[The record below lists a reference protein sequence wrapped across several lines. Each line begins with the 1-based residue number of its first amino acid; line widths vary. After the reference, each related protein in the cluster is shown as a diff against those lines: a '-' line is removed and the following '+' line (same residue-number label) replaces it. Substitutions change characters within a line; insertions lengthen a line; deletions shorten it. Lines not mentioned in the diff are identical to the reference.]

1 MNKEVGDVFNPTP
14 ALRTSAAGQIPELF
28 PAPGPSPDWTAKGV
42 IERLEPLAL
51 EERRLRLSA
60 ILANRLKAV
69 TVVFDNAHDPYNG
82 SAVLR
87 TCDAFGVQ
95 RVHIVSEQKEFRAS
109 KLIAK
114 GSHRWVDIIKYT
126 DPRVAV
132 EHLKSSGYK
141 LLASHPQGNLTPSD
155 LAGEEKI
162 ALLLGN
168 ERSGVGPVL
177 TEAADDTVRIPMCG
191 FVESL
196 NVSVSA
202 AILIQAATTG
212 RQGDLTAEEQE
223 NTYARWLRRS
233 VPRSDEVLNSFSPS

>member
-1 MNKEVGDVFNPTP
+1 MNREVDDVFSPTP
-14 ALRTSAAGQIPELF
+14 ACRTSLATVSGPIL
-28 PAPGPSPDWTAKGV
+28 PAPGPSPGWTAQGV
-42 IERLEPLAL
+42 IERLEPLTL
-51 EERRLRLSA
+51 EERRQRLSST
-60 ILANRLKAV
+60 LANRLASV

-87 TCDAFGVQ
+87 SCDAFGVQ
-95 RVHIVSEQKEFRAS
+95 RVHVVVEHKEFTAS

-114 GSHRWVDIIKYT
+114 GSQRWVDIIEHT
-126 DPRVAV
+126 DPLVAV
-132 EHLKSSGYK
+132 EHLKSSGFK
-141 LLASHPQGNLTPSD
+141 LLATHPQGNLTPAD
-155 LAGEEKI
+155 LSGEEKI

-168 ERSGVGPVL
+168 ERDGVGPVL

-202 AILIQAATTG
+202 AILLQAATQG
-212 RQGDLTAEEQE
+212 RQGDLSPEEQE
-223 NTYARWLRRS
+223 NIYARWLRRS